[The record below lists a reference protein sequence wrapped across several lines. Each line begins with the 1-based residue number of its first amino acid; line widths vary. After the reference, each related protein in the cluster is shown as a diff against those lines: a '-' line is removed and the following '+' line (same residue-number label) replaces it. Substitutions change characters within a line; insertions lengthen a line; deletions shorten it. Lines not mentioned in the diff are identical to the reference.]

1 MTGKVTVIGLGAG
14 DLEQLP
20 VGIYR
25 LLQQEKHIYMRTKE
39 HPVIKELE
47 SEGLTYV
54 SYDDVYES
62 YDGFE
67 EVYEHISN
75 DLIDKAS
82 VEEVVYAVPGHPLV
96 AERTV
101 QLLLQ
106 KEKNAAFLL
115 KLKGTKLLRS
125 NFWRTKDRSY

>member
-62 YDGFE
+62 HDAFE

-82 VEEVVYAVPGHPLV
+82 IEEVVYAVPGHPLV

-106 KEKNAAFLL
+106 KEKNATFLL
-115 KLKGTKLLRS
+115 KLKGDKAS
-125 NFWRTKDRSY
+125 